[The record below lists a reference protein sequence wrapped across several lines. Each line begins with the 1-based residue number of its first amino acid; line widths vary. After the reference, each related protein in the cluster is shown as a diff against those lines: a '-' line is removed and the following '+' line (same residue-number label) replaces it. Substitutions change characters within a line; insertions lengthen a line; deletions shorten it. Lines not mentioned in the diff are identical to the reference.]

1 MLDPSMFKSLL
12 DNLHEGVYY
21 VDCTRQIQYWNK
33 GAERISGYSPEEVIG
48 KHCFDNLLVHV
59 DGQGNS
65 LCKGKCPLSATIK
78 DGLERQARVYLHHK
92 DGHRVPVSV
101 SIAPIRDAD
110 GKIVGGIEAFHD
122 DTSVMSILKQL
133 EDLRQTADLCP
144 LTGTANRG
152 YITRVLLQRLT
163 ELKERNETLA
173 VLFIDVDHFKS
184 VNDRFGH
191 AIGDVVL
198 KMVARTLQGAMR
210 SYDCLGRWGG
220 EEFVAVMP
228 GLKPI
233 HLAETGERL
242 RTLVE
247 TSSATISNGMVRTT
261 VSIGA
266 CMARPGDTLNE
277 LVARA
282 DQLMYA
288 SKSGGRNRITVDASQ
303 H

>member
-33 GAERISGYSPEEVIG
+33 GAERISGFTAEEVVG
-48 KHCFDNLLVHV
+48 KHCFDNVLIHV

-65 LCKGKCPLSATIK
+65 LCHGKSPLAATVE
-78 DGLERQARVYLHHK
+78 DGVERQTRVYLHHK

-101 SIAPIRDAD
+101 SIAPIRDAN

-122 DTSVMSILKQL
+122 DTSVMSVLKQL
-133 EDLRQTADLCP
+133 EDLRQTADLCA
-144 LTGTANRG
+144 LTGTANRD

-191 AIGDVVL
+191 AVGDVVL
-198 KMVARTLQGAMR
+198 KMVARTLLGAMR

-228 GLKPI
+228 ALKPI

-242 RTLVE
+242 RMLVE
-247 TSSATISNGMVRTT
+247 TSSASITNGMACTT

-266 CMARPGDTLNE
+266 CMAWPEDTLTT

-282 DQLMYA
+282 DQLMYE
-288 SKSGGRNRITVDASQ
+288 SKNGGRNRVTVDTSR